1 MNSYTITRK
10 GKGISIERY
19 KEYSFSSLAYNF
31 IGRDMDPMIV
41 DLLPKDRPPEL
52 VKHRGQEF
60 NYVLEGKVTVIIDGH
75 KHVLNQGDSIYFDP
89 SVPHG
94 QMAEFG
100 PARFLTIIN
109 E

>member
-1 MNSYTITRK
+1 M
-10 GKGISIERY
+10 
-19 KEYSFSSLAYNF
+19 
-31 IGRDMDPMIV
+31 
-41 DLLPKDRPPEL
+41 
-52 VKHRGQEF
+52 
-60 NYVLEGKVTVIIDGH
+60 LEGKVTVIIDGH